1 MFDYQFPSRSFFS
14 FFNPWAQNPLIKSI
28 QIQGPFI
35 TIYGRKTVG
44 EELHVVLTELKGRVI
59 QPDFQPLEHFIS
71 HDKARLPL
79 WWNTEHPHVHYV
91 MPDSNMTQGITHL
104 ISAIFQ
110 RNNPAIREQDY
121 QTLLAGIESDRIR
134 AGHTELPGF
143 IKKSLAQIDTKS
155 PFFLSPDSQALI
167 LDILSKYGEYCTKP
181 NNARSRELLQMYII
195 GPLKPVI
202 SVYYDENDE
211 DEVRGEESQR
221 IAFLLKPL
229 REIEQR
235 LNAARQDPNIEIL
248 QEIQELIKQVNV
260 DELVKLENRDDNYLT
275 EAATLQ
281 ERLTFISRYAQEQI
295 QTIEEYQKTS
305 WYYFFS
311 SRISQAFYS
320 VFPPVKPR
328 TA

>member
-14 FFNPWAQNPLIKSI
+14 FFNPWAQDPLIKSI

-44 EELHVVLTELKGRVI
+44 EELSVVLKELKGRVI
-59 QPDFQPLEHFIS
+59 QPDFQPAEHFIS
-71 HDKARLPL
+71 HDKVQVPF
-79 WWNTEHPHVHYV
+79 WWNTENPHVHYV
-91 MPDSNMTQGITHL
+91 MADSSVTQGITHL
-104 ISAIFQ
+104 ITALFQ
-110 RNNPAIREQDY
+110 RNNPAIREEDY
-121 QTLLAGIESDRIR
+121 QKIVAGIESDRIR
-134 AGHTELPGF
+134 NGDAELPPYV
-143 IKKSLAQIDTKS
+143 KKALAQIDTKS

-181 NNARSRELLQMYII
+181 SNDRCRELLQMYII
-195 GPLKPVI
+195 GPLKPVLSI
-202 SVYYDENDE
+202 YYDED
-211 DEVRGEESQR
+211 DEVKGEEKKR
-221 IAFLLKPL
+221 IELLLAPL
-229 REIEQR
+229 KEMEEY
-235 LNAARQDPNIEIL
+235 LETARQEPYNIEVF
-248 QEIQELIKQVNV
+248 QEIQDLFKEVNV
-260 DELVKLENRDDNYLT
+260 EELVKLENRDDNYPT

-281 ERLTFISRYAQEQI
+281 ERLDFISRYAQERV

-311 SRISQAFYS
+311 SRISQTFYS